1 MMVKMTYGGFEPNP
15 ESRDDKP
22 WTKLATI
29 NEHLEAGE
37 ALPPYLASWLG
48 QAIQYADRD
57 PNELLRRLGLKRGR
71 GRQHHRHAPDAWLKW
86 GQRVYSLRGD
96 DETAEAVLSKVMAEY
111 QAATG
116 VEVERSQLQSWHDQ
130 YRAAWREAHCQ

>member
-1 MMVKMTYGGFEPNP
+1 MAKMPYGGFDANP
-15 ESRDDKP
+15 EGRDDEP

-48 QAIQYADRD
+48 LAIQYADRD

-71 GRQHHRHAPDAWLKW
+71 GRKHHRHAPDAWLEW
-86 GQRVYSLRGD
+86 GQRVYSLHGS
-96 DETAEAVLSKVMAEY
+96 DEPAEAVLSKVMAEY
-111 QAATG
+111 QSATG

-130 YRAAWREAHCQ
+130 YRDGLQEARCQ

>member
-1 MMVKMTYGGFEPNP
+1 MAKMPYGGFEANP
-15 ESRDDKP
+15 EGRNDDP

-37 ALPPYLASWLG
+37 ALPPYLAQWLG
-48 QAIQYADRD
+48 LAIQYADCD

-71 GRQHHRHAPDAWLKW
+71 GRQHHRHAPDAWLDW
-86 GQRVYSLRGD
+86 GQRVCAIEHDGESPESALV
-96 DETAEAVLSKVMAEY
+96 AVMAEY

-116 VEVERSQLQSWHDQ
+116 VDVERSQLQSWRDQ
-130 YRAAWREAHCQ
+130 YRDGLREARCQ